1 MKPKA
6 RTAKHLRPRAA
17 AEPTAAVAASS
28 GTAAP
33 RALSLG
39 SALTV
44 REVGRQAQALKQLL
58 LPDALEPQAVRL
70 DARALESIDTAGLQ
84 LLVAAATAAQRRGCK
99 LQLLGGQR
107 LLDGAAAALGLSAP
121 LREMLEVLP

>member
-1 MKPKA
+1 
-6 RTAKHLRPRAA
+6 
-17 AEPTAAVAASS
+17 VA
-28 GTAAP
+28 T

-58 LPDALEPQAVRL
+58 LPGVLEPQALRL
-70 DARALESIDTAGLQ
+70 DARELESIDTAGLQ
-84 LLVAAATAAQRRGCK
+84 LLVAAAAAAQRRGRR

-107 LLDGAAAALGLSAP
+107 LLDGAAADLGLRAP
-121 LREMLEVLP
+121 LLEMLEVLS